1 MNFFEYQEAARRQTT
16 RLIAFYLLAVVLIVL
31 ALYLV
36 TTLIFHYD
44 AAARPDQPFYWPALW
59 DLQLFGVV
67 ALVTGGIILLGSL
80 YKIASLSSGG
90 AAVAEMLNGR
100 PIAPDTTDFGEKRL
114 LNVVEEM
121 AIASGTPI
129 PKVYV
134 MDGEEGI
141 NAFAAGFS
149 TKDAVIAVTRG
160 TLTQLNREELQGVI
174 GHEFSH
180 ILNGDMRLNI
190 RLIGVLHGILLIAIT
205 GYFMFRILGSTT
217 SGSSRD
223 KKGNPLMVV
232 VLLGL
237 AMMIIGYIG
246 VFFARLIKSA
256 VSRQREFLADASAV
270 QFTRNPTGLSGALK
284 KIGGLVTGS
293 RLTTPAAETASH
305 LFFANGIASPFLGL
319 LATHPPL
326 QERIRRLEPQFSGEL
341 GMPSLATGT
350 ESASALNASSGTLNQ
365 TSSALGNRPA
375 RPLALQNTGDTMV
388 AGGPPASADTGIMQL
403 NPPPIPALSPSQVI
417 TQAGTL
423 SATGLSHIALS
434 LDAIPAS
441 LRSAAHQP
449 VTAQAVIFTMLL
461 DRRPELRQQ
470 QLADLAKRVS
480 VELNL
485 ETETLAEALKS
496 LPAQLRQPLLEI
508 AIGSL
513 KHLPPAQYPGFR
525 ETIMALVAADSEVS
539 LFEYMVLRMVL
550 RHLDTQ
556 FGLAKPTKARITSFN
571 TLTHETASVLSA
583 LAWFGSTD
591 PTTAEQAFLA
601 GCRELGNLNLR
612 LLPPDSSSLKDMD
625 KALDRLVETIP
636 PIKQKLVAACVAAIS
651 ADGTITLDES
661 DALRAVAD
669 ALDCPLPR
677 G

>member
-16 RLIAFYLLAVVLIVL
+16 RLIVFYLLAVVLIIL
-31 ALYLV
+31 SLYFIAAL
-36 TTLIFHYD
+36 IIHYNE
-44 AAARPDQPFYWPALW
+44 AALPHEPFNWMALW
-59 DLQLFGVV
+59 DSNLFGIV
-67 ALVTGGIILLGSL
+67 ALVTGAIIVSGSL
-80 YKIASLSSGG
+80 FKIAALSSGG

-100 PIAPDTTDFGEKRL
+100 PIAPDTTDFQEKRL

-134 MDGEEGI
+134 MDGEAGI

-217 SGSSRD
+217 GGSSRDD
-223 KKGNPLMVV
+223 KKGNPLI
-232 VLLGL
+232 VLVFMGL

-270 QFTRNPTGLSGALK
+270 QFTRNPAGLSEALK
-284 KIGGLVTGS
+284 KIGGLATGS
-293 RLTTPAAETASH
+293 KLASPAAESASH
-305 LFFANGIASPFLGL
+305 LFFANGIASPFLSL

-326 QERIRRLEPQFSGEL
+326 AERIRRLDPQFQGEESSSADELSGSPVAGLTGEGTAADTAATTGVAPSSL
-341 GMPSLATGT
+341 SSLAPPLPPGI
-350 ESASALNASSGTLNQ
+350 S
-365 TSSALGNRPA
+365 PA
-375 RPLALQNTGDTMV
+375 QAV
-388 AGGPPASADTGIMQL
+388 S
-403 NPPPIPALSPSQVI
+403 
-417 TQAGTL
+417 QAGTL
-423 SATGLSHIALS
+423 SATSLSHVAKS
-434 LDAIPAS
+434 MDAIPAA
-441 LRSAAHQP
+441 LREGAHSP
-449 VTAQAVIFTMLL
+449 DLAQIILYGILL
-461 DRRPELRQQ
+461 DSKPVPRQQ
-470 QLADLAKRVS
+470 QLTYLATRIPETQHSTLDWVAKDLA
-480 VELNL
+480 
-485 ETETLAEALKS
+485 TLSAAS
-496 LPAQLRQPLLEI
+496 RQPLVEV

-513 KHLPPAQYPGFR
+513 KHLPPGHYQHFR
-525 ETIMALVAADSEVS
+525 DTLMELVAADSEVS

-556 FGLAKPTKARITSFN
+556 FGLAKPTKVRSTSLN
-571 TLTHETASVLSA
+571 TLSRETTTVLSA
-583 LAWFGSTD
+583 LAWFGA
-591 PTTAEQAFLA
+591 TTPDMAQQAFLA
-601 GCRELGNLNLR
+601 GCNELGLTNLR
-612 LLPPDSSSLKDMD
+612 LLPSDSASLKEMD
-625 KALDRLVETIP
+625 QALDRLAETAP
-636 PIKQKLVAACVAAIS
+636 LIKQKLVAACAAAIS
-651 ADGTITLDES
+651 ADGMITLNES